1 MEIRNTKTKFKLND
15 KVRIREGFY
24 KGYKGQVK
32 DYRVESKDGEIA
44 YKVEFPELDD
54 QWLNEKL
61 LEKKTLFLLFL
72 R

>member
-1 MEIRNTKTKFKLND
+1 MEIRSTKTKFKLND

-24 KGYKGQVK
+24 KGYKGQIK

-61 LEKKTLFLLFL
+61 LEKASSILWFI
-72 R
+72 